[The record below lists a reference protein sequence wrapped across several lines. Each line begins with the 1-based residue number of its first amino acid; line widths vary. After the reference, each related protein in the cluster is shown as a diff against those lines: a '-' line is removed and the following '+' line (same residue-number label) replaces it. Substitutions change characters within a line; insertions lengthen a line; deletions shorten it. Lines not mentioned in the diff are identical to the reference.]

1 MIAGFVRG
9 RSATTRSD
17 TKRRGRRLG
26 NGQSLVE
33 FAVVFPVFML
43 VLSGILDFGFML
55 YSRMS
60 VISATREGA
69 RAAVAQADDV
79 TVIPTLV
86 RNAVWSA
93 VSGTGLTLGNLQDP
107 PTVSCV
113 RTPSGTCNFNAKA
126 NAVSGDSVKVTVTY
140 TYSSFFPLLF
150 GSTFNLS
157 STVQMVIE

>member
-9 RSATTRSD
+9 RSESTRFD
-17 TKRRGRRLG
+17 TKRRGRRIG

-55 YSRMS
+55 YSRMT

-69 RAAVAQADDV
+69 RAAITQADDV
-79 TVIPTLV
+79 TVIPARV
-86 RNAVWSA
+86 QSA
-93 VSGTGLTLGNLQDP
+93 VTSAISGTGLTSGNVAAP
-107 PTVSCV
+107 IVSCV
-113 RTPSGTCNFNAKA
+113 RSGGSCDFNSAAGAKP
-126 NAVSGDSVKVTVTY
+126 GDSVNVTVTY

>member
-9 RSATTRSD
+9 RSESTRSG
-17 TKRRGRRLG
+17 TGRRGRRIG

-33 FAVVFPVFML
+33 FAGVFPVFML

-55 YSRMS
+55 YSRMT

-69 RAAVAQADDV
+69 RAAITQADDV
-79 TVIPTLV
+79 TVIPARV
-86 RNAVWSA
+86 QNAVDSA
-93 VSGTGLTLGNLQDP
+93 VSGTGLTSGN
-107 PTVSCV
+107 VSTPIVTCV
-113 RTPSGTCNFNAKA
+113 RSGGSCDFNSVAGAKP
-126 NAVSGDSVKVTVTY
+126 GDSVNVTVTY
-140 TYSSFFPLLF
+140 TYNSFFPLLF